1 MCVSSTYQLFP
12 TLPRRR
18 RRRPSANG
26 GVSLASQSRTASWLN
41 DAAHQEHL
49 RQIAQ
54 AEFVA
59 QPPEHHERDD
69 IRRVLRPVQQALA
82 ALVELLA
89 AVATA
94 KSPVALSGPLGPF

>member
-1 MCVSSTYQLFP
+1 MTEH
-12 TLPRRR
+12 
-18 RRRPSANG
+18 
-26 GVSLASQSRTASWLN
+26 
-41 DAAHQEHL
+41 DAADQKHL

-69 IRRVLRPVQQALA
+69 VGGVLRPVQQALT
-82 ALVELLA
+82 ALIELFA

-94 KSPVALSGPLGPF
+94 YWLRVFDGSAGTAMMVQK